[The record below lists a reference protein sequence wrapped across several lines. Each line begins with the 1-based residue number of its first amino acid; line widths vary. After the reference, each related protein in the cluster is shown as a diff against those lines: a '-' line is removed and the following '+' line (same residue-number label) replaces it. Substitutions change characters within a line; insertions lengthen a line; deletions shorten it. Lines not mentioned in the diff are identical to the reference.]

1 MVRYLRYL
9 LWTVCNSRQQSHS
22 GSGEMGWGT
31 EQQQQ
36 QQRSAW
42 KTVRSEFSW
51 NYTITMGQTHSPTRY
66 WDSPSSLGRET
77 WPRPAAA
84 RSCWFWWR
92 FRCPRCLSSAEGWC
106 SPTAPTP
113 AGDSESPL
121 KNTRRTRTV
130 TVSVK
135 VQVRHTTWITTRLGF
150 L

>member
-1 MVRYLRYL
+1 MVRYSPHL
-9 LWTVCNSRQQSHS
+9 LWTVCNSRPQSHS
-22 GSGEMGWGT
+22 GSGGTGWGT
-31 EQQQQ
+31 GQQQQ
-36 QQRSAW
+36 HERQWDQNSAGTTQSPW
-42 KTVRSEFSW
+42 DR
-51 NYTITMGQTHSPTRY
+51 THSPTRY

-135 VQVRHTTWITTRLGF
+135 VQVRHTTWVTTRLGF